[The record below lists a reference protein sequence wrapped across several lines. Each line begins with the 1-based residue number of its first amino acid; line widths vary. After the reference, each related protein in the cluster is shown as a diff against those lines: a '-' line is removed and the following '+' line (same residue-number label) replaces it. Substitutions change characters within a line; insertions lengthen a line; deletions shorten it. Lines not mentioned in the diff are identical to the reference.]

1 MSQDIKETFEKY
13 LVLASK
19 FDLGFNTNTVLNG
32 LSKRLVKLY
41 WKPYIV
47 FEANDDILKEI
58 EPIFTR
64 KGYFV
69 GKFIY
74 NYTPITADDIYTE
87 TKNSYQE
94 SYKYYLTYKE
104 ENIPTDAIRPSE

>member
-32 LSKRLVKLY
+32 LGKRLVKLY

-47 FEANDDILKEI
+47 FEANDDILEEI
-58 EPIFTR
+58 KPIFTR

-69 GKFIY
+69 GKFVHSWIRG
-74 NYTPITADDIYTE
+74 DDFNTVL
-87 TKNSYQE
+87 N
-94 SYKYYLTYKE
+94 YKYYLTYKE
-104 ENIPTDAIRPSE
+104 ENIPKNASFPG